1 MALQGKHV
9 FLKYK
14 ALILQCKQSGNSVMH
29 TAYVQCVDGST
40 YLKLEVK
47 TSTSPYSWV
56 ACSSERP
63 TEARGG
69 LLKTALAMASYS
81 A

>member
-1 MALQGKHV
+1 MTASFEGMLQ
-9 FLKYK
+9 
-14 ALILQCKQSGNSVMH
+14 NP
-29 TAYVQCVDGST
+29 

-47 TSTSPYSWV
+47 TSTSPYCSV
-56 ACSSERP
+56 ACSSDRP

-81 A
+81 AWASGSPLHAKKNSLIRFSQPVNPTF